1 MQRPHHHVAVL
12 APVSQNRCR
21 QHKHEPTAAVRQ
33 RQDRPDGRD
42 RYPAVD
48 HAARLAGEADVKGAA
63 PQRMLDHYLH
73 TAFAAARLM
82 EPDREPIA
90 LPEPTAHPDVIA
102 DAEQVHE
109 WFDTERSVLFA
120 MVRYAADTG
129 FDAHAWRLA
138 WTLTDDLNRRGLW
151 QDWVAVGRIAVASP
165 KSLNSDAATA
175 RAHRFLAF
183 ALIRLHLLDRTET
196 YLSHTFGLHTAT
208 GDVARHTHAHSATAY
223 VADRRGRYDDALFHS
238 ERALALFRS
247 AGHRAG
253 EANALN
259 SVGWCHLLAG
269 RYDTALTRCREALT
283 VFAELN
289 DRTGVG
295 GTWDSIGGTLRRLER
310 YDEAIDAYWTR
321 QWPVTARSTTGTCKP
336 IRCGTW
342 PTANRPPVA
351 TRNRHS
357 VRRL

>member
-1 MQRPHHHVAVL
+1 
-12 APVSQNRCR
+12 
-21 QHKHEPTAAVRQ
+21 
-33 RQDRPDGRD
+33 
-42 RYPAVD
+42 
-48 HAARLAGEADVKGAA
+48 
-63 PQRMLDHYLH
+63 
-73 TAFAAARLM
+73 
-82 EPDREPIA
+82 
-90 LPEPTAHPDVIA
+90 
-102 DAEQVHE
+102 
-109 WFDTERSVLFA
+109 

-129 FDAHAWRLA
+129 FDAHAWRLV

-223 VADRRGRYDDALFHS
+223 VADRRGRYDDAPFHS
-238 ERALALFRS
+238 ERASSLFRS
-247 AGHRAG
+247 ARHRAK

-289 DRTGVG
+289 DRTGVA

-310 YDEAIDAYWTR
+310 YDEAIDAYR
-321 QWPVTARSTTGTCKP
+321 TAVAGYREVDDRYLQADTLRHMADSQQAAGCDPEPTLREALVILTAMGHPDTEELKQRLAGSSHHST
-336 IRCGTW
+336 
-342 PTANRPPVA
+342 
-351 TRNRHS
+351 
-357 VRRL
+357 